1 MSMMGQRL
9 ECENASR
16 AGDARRPEPLWL
28 RRAEIIVYVFLGT
41 CITSG
46 LIYLY
51 PAACAGQVRDALIGA
66 AITIGGSGAALIMLA
81 VVRIGSLTV
90 YTAERLDEIGQRM
103 DALEDTLEAALS
115 SVPDENAS
123 ASRAAPVDLAAI
135 GRGAPG
141 LLVAATVPDH
151 PFPRLAGRDEE
162 DLVPADAAVP
172 RERTVA
178 GPVGP
183 PTGPEARWQRAFD
196 EGDLLACRRILAEA
210 GSLIP
215 PERRQAMLAALDV
228 LIEDRKQALRDEFSA
243 LVRSRR
249 FADAI
254 AKGREITQ
262 NFPNSAMAAE
272 FEQVEPYLARRA
284 AEDPPRSARGQGR

>member
-1 MSMMGQRL
+1 MKMTGQRL
-9 ECENASR
+9 VSENAAR
-16 AGDARRPEPLWL
+16 AGDTRRPEPLWL

-115 SVPDENAS
+115 AVPEENA
-123 ASRAAPVDLAAI
+123 AAGRAEQLDLAGI
-135 GRGAPG
+135 GRGDPG
-141 LLVAATVPDH
+141 LLVAASVPDTQ
-151 PFPRLAGRDEE
+151 FPRLAGRDEE
-162 DLVPADAAVP
+162 DLASPDAAVS
-172 RERTVA
+172 RERTLADPQGSAA
-178 GPVGP
+178 GP
-183 PTGPEARWQRAFD
+183 EDRWQRAFD

-215 PERRQAMLAALDV
+215 AERRQAMLAALDV

-254 AKGREITQ
+254 AKGREIMQT
-262 NFPNSAMAAE
+262 FPNSSMAAE
-272 FEQVEPYLARRA
+272 FEHVEPYLARRA
-284 AEDPPRSARGQGR
+284 AEAPPRSAGGQGR

>member
-1 MSMMGQRL
+1 MN
-9 ECENASR
+9 ENASQ
-16 AGDARRPEPLWL
+16 AGEARRPEPLWL

-51 PAACAGQVRDALIGA
+51 PAACAGEVRDALIGA

-115 SVPDENAS
+115 AVPEENAN
-123 ASRAAPVDLAAI
+123 ASRVEPLDLAGI
-135 GRGAPG
+135 GRGDPG
-141 LLVAATVPDH
+141 LLVAAGVPEK
-151 PFPRLAGRDEE
+151 PFPRLASRDEE
-162 DLVPADAAVP
+162 DHGPAETAVSH
-172 RERTVA
+172 ERIVTTA
-178 GPVGP
+178 GKSPAC
-183 PTGPEARWQRAFD
+183 PEERWQRAFD
-196 EGDLLACRRILAEA
+196 ERDLLGCRRILAEA
-210 GSLIP
+210 GTLIP
-215 PERRQAMLAALDV
+215 ADRRQAMLAALDT
-228 LIEDRKQALRDEFSA
+228 LMEDRKQALRDEFSA
-243 LVRSRR
+243 LVRSHR

-254 AKGREITQ
+254 AKGREIART
-262 NFPNSAMAAE
+262 FPNSSLAAE

-284 AEDPPRSARGQGR
+284 AEAPPRSAGGCGR

>member
-1 MSMMGQRL
+1 MSMTGQRL
-9 ECENASR
+9 VSEDASR

-51 PAACAGQVRDALIGA
+51 PAACAGRVRDALIGA

-115 SVPDENAS
+115 AVPEENA
-123 ASRAAPVDLAAI
+123 AAGRVDELDLSRI
-135 GRGAPG
+135 GRGDPG
-141 LLVAATVPDH
+141 LLVAASVPDKQY
-151 PFPRLAGRDEE
+151 PRLAGRDEE
-162 DLVPADAAVP
+162 DLASADAAAP
-172 RERTVA
+172 RERAVA
-178 GPVGP
+178 DSGASSA
-183 PTGPEARWQRAFD
+183 GPEARWQRAFD
-196 EGDLLACRRILAEA
+196 EGDLLACRRVLAEA

-228 LIEDRKQALRDEFSA
+228 LIEDRKQVLRDEFSA
-243 LVRSRR
+243 LVRGRR

-254 AKGREITQ
+254 AKGREIAQT
-262 NFPNSAMAAE
+262 FPNSAMAAE
-272 FEQVEPYLARRA
+272 FEQVEPYLTRRA
-284 AEDPPRSARGQGR
+284 AEAPPRSAGGQGR

>member
-1 MSMMGQRL
+1 MKMTGQRL
-9 ECENASR
+9 VNENAAR
-16 AGDARRPEPLWL
+16 ADDARRPEPLWL

-115 SVPDENAS
+115 AVSEENAT
-123 ASRAAPVDLAAI
+123 AGRAEQLDLAGI
-135 GRGAPG
+135 GRGDPG
-141 LLVAATVPDH
+141 LLVAASVPDTQ
-151 PFPRLAGRDEE
+151 FPRLAGRDEE
-162 DLVPADAAVP
+162 DLASPDAAVS

-178 GPVGP
+178 DPGGSAA
-183 PTGPEARWQRAFD
+183 GPEERWQRAFD

-210 GSLIP
+210 GPLIP
-215 PERRQAMLAALDV
+215 SERRQAMLAALDV

-254 AKGREITQ
+254 AKGREIMQT
-262 NFPNSAMAAE
+262 FPNSSMAAE
-272 FEQVEPYLARRA
+272 FEHVEPYLARRA
-284 AEDPPRSARGQGR
+284 AEAPPRSAGGQGR